1 MGKESYIMGNY
12 FSSNEWWRLKRVSDV
27 SITKARTRCW
37 SLTISL
43 EKASLEEIKETLN
56 NLAKSEPDGFA
67 ACFSEEEGTQK
78 NESGQ
83 GYRHAQCAV
92 FWPQPQTGGKLLKI
106 FKPFRAHIEPA
117 ISQEALCDYVKKS
130 DTHISG
136 PYAFGAWDEFETQC
150 KEAKKNKGKRTDL
163 IDLENAITSG
173 MTYMDIMNDPTLNK
187 VAANKRQWIKD
198 RIEAWQ
204 FKQWATRNRSP
215 LGNGLLSVDYISG
228 DTGLGKTELIHQLFG
243 YATNVFVIDKE
254 EQYLSA
260 FPFNTYQG
268 QSILLLDEYKSQFS
282 FENLLGICYANPYE
296 LNIKNGAG
304 WGGWLKVFICS
315 PAPVTQQYNGGK
327 DLTKLDGSICQLYR
341 RLSCGRVIELKKEY
355 GKPKLPYATAED
367 CIMGRWDNSI
377 YPSKSIEEATM
388 IDWRTGES
396 LYRPETR
403 QRLEAELGAKIAVD
417 DDDEDWGF

>member
-1 MGKESYIMGNY
+1 MGNY

-106 FKPFRAHIEPA
+106 FKPLRAHIEPA

-136 PYAFGAWDEFETQC
+136 PYAFGAWDAFETQC
-150 KEAKKNKGKRTDL
+150 KEAKENKGKRTDL
-163 IDLENAITSG
+163 ITLENAITSG
-173 MTYMDIMNDPTLNK
+173 MTYTEMMADPYLNK
-187 VAANKRQWIKD
+187 HIAGKQTWVKE
-198 RIEAWQ
+198 RIQAHQ
-204 FKQWATRNRSP
+204 FQQWATRNRSP
-215 LGNGLLSVDYISG
+215 LGNGLLSVDYIWG
-228 DTGLGKTELIHQLFG
+228 GTGKGKTHLIEQMFG
-243 YATNVFVIDKE
+243 YADKTYRLAKK
-254 EQYLSA
+254 EQYESRFA
-260 FPFNTYQG
+260 FHLYEG
-268 QSILLLDEYKSQFS
+268 QTVLILDEYRSSFPFQTLLDVLYGTPYS
-282 FENLLGICYANPYE
+282 FETKG
-296 LNIKNGAG
+296 GAG
-304 WGGWLKVFICS
+304 WGGWLKVFIC
-315 PAPVTQQYNGGK
+315 APCPINEQYADGENM
-327 DLTKLDGSICQLYR
+327 LTKQDGSITQLYR
-341 RLSCGRVIELKKEY
+341 RLSCGRVIELNPAFGE
-355 GKPKLPYATAED
+355 PKLPYASPED
-367 CIMGRWDNSI
+367 CILGKWDDSI
-377 YPSKSIEEATM
+377 FPSKSIEEATM